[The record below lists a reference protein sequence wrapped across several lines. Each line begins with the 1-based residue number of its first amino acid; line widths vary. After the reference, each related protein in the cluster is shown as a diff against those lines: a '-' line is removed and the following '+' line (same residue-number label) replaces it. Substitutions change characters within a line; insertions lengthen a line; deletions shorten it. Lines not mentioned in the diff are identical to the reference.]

1 MKYFQEQFDALLKHR
16 SDEDRTLRDLRIK
29 AFNDFKAT
37 GLPSKKWE
45 EWQFTDF
52 SLIEK
57 GNFRLSREKDLPPIP
72 KHIPGRIP
80 NTYLI
85 FIINGHYQPK
95 LSEVP
100 NEVLISTGLEHFQS
114 NPKLY
119 SFEHKSVGV
128 SGSSNPFISLNTS
141 MMNSGLPI
149 YIQNNVRLSKPI
161 QIIYL
166 TTELSDALMNH
177 PRFVFHLGEKSEATI
192 IEHYI
197 GSTPIS
203 YFTNSVTTIEIENN
217 AHLNHVL
224 IQEDSSVS
232 SLTANTDYIL
242 HHESEL
248 NTNSISLG
256 GSLYRHNIKLN
267 FKDKGASANLNGLSL
282 IEDKQHHDQHVII
295 EHSSNACQ
303 SNQLFKYILSD
314 KASGVF
320 NGKVVVKEKTKQTD
334 ASQSNKNLVLSP
346 SALMNANPQLE
357 IYADDVKCSH
367 GSTTGQIDHEALFYL
382 RSRGLNK
389 KRAME
394 LIVEGF
400 AGDVIQSIQ
409 NLDTKEY
416 VNDKVSL
423 ALKRILD

>member
-1 MKYFQEQFDALLKHR
+1 MKYFQEQFDALLEYR
-16 SDEDRTLRDLRIK
+16 SDENNALRDLRIR
-29 AFNDFKAT
+29 AFNDFKET
-37 GLPSKKWE
+37 GLPNKKWE

-57 GNFRLSREKDLPPIP
+57 GGFRLSSEKDLPPIP

-119 SFEHKSVGV
+119 SFKNKSVGI
-128 SGSSNPFISLNTS
+128 SGNSNPFVSLNTS

-149 YIQNNVRLSKPI
+149 YIPNNVRLSKPI

-177 PRFVFHLGEKSEATI
+177 PRFVFHLGERSEATI

-203 YFTNSVTTIEIENN
+203 YFTNSVTKIEIESN

-224 IQEDSSVS
+224 IQEDSTVS

-242 HHESEL
+242 HRESEL
-248 NTNSISLG
+248 NANSISLG

-267 FKDKGASANLNGLSL
+267 FKEKGSSANLNGLSL
-282 IEDKQHHDQHVII
+282 IENKQHHDQHVIVD
-295 EHSSNACQ
+295 HSSNACQ

-394 LIVEGF
+394 LIVAGF

-423 ALKRILD
+423 ALRRILD

>member
-1 MKYFQEQFDALLKHR
+1 MKYFQEQFDALLEYR
-16 SDEDRTLRDLRIK
+16 SNEDDDLRDLRIR
-29 AFNDFKAT
+29 AFNDFKET
-37 GLPSKKWE
+37 GLPNKKWE

-57 GNFRLSREKDLPPIP
+57 GDFRLSREKDLPPIP
-72 KHIPGRIP
+72 AHIPGRIP

-114 NPKLY
+114 NPKSY
-119 SFEHKSVGV
+119 SFEKKSVGV

-149 YIQNNVRLSKPI
+149 YIPNNLRLSKPI

-177 PRFVFHLGEKSEATI
+177 PRFVFHLGERSEATI

-203 YFTNSVTTIEIENN
+203 YFTNSVTKIEIESN

-224 IQEDSSVS
+224 IQEDSTTS
-232 SLTANTDYIL
+232 SLAANTDYIL
-242 HHESEL
+242 HRESEL

-256 GSLYRHNIKLN
+256 GLLYRHNIKLN
-267 FKDKGASANLNGLSL
+267 FKEKGSSANLNGLSL
-282 IEDKQHHDQHVII
+282 IENKQHHDQHVIVD
-295 EHSSNACQ
+295 HSSNACQ

-320 NGKVVVKEKTKQTD
+320 NGKVVVKEKTKQTN

-423 ALKRILD
+423 ALRRILD

>member
-1 MKYFQEQFDALLKHR
+1 MKYFQEQFDALLEYR
-16 SDEDRTLRDLRIK
+16 SNEDDDLRDLRIR
-29 AFNDFKAT
+29 AFNDFKET
-37 GLPSKKWE
+37 GLPNKKWE

-57 GNFRLSREKDLPPIP
+57 GDFRLSREKDLPPIP
-72 KHIPGRIP
+72 AHIPGRIP

-119 SFEHKSVGV
+119 SFENKSVGI
-128 SGSSNPFISLNTS
+128 SGNSNPFVSLNTS

-149 YIQNNVRLSKPI
+149 YIPNNVRLSKPI

-177 PRFVFHLGEKSEATI
+177 PRFVFHLGERSEATI

-203 YFTNSVTTIEIENN
+203 YFTNSVTKIEIGSN

-224 IQEDSSVS
+224 IQEDSTVS

-256 GSLYRHNIKLN
+256 GLLYRHNIKLN
-267 FKDKGASANLNGLSL
+267 FKEKGSSANLNGLSL
-282 IEDKQHHDQHVII
+282 IENKQHHDQHVIVD
-295 EHSSNACQ
+295 HSSNACQ

-320 NGKVVVKEKTKQTD
+320 NGKVVVKEKTKQTN

-423 ALKRILD
+423 ALRRILD

>member
-1 MKYFQEQFDALLKHR
+1 MKYFQEQFDALLENR
-16 SDEDRTLRDLRIK
+16 SDEDRALRDLRIK

-119 SFEHKSVGV
+119 SFENKSVGV

-166 TTELSDALMNH
+166 TTELSDALMNL

-224 IQEDSSVS
+224 IQEDSSAS

-267 FKDKGASANLNGLSL
+267 FKEKGSSANLNGLSL